1 MEIKEKYSFVELEF
15 KLWKQKVLYERALE
29 LVSKVITDEAHML
42 SLNKVLEEIG
52 EINQKWFE
60 EKIKELQK

>member
-1 MEIKEKYSFVELEF
+1 MEIEKKIDFVDLEY

-29 LVSKVITDEAHML
+29 MVSKVIVDEVYIP

-60 EKIKELQK
+60 GKIKEL